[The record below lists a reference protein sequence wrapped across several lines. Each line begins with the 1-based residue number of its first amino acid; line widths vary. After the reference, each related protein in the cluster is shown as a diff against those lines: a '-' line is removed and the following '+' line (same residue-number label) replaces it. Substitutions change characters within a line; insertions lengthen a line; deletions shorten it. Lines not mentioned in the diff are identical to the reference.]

1 MHRSDGHLLS
11 VYLRCLYIRVVPTS
25 QGARVCSPLPL
36 LCLAVVFTCLF
47 KHSAISYQ
55 LSATGG
61 DRCTGWD
68 E

>member
-1 MHRSDGHLLS
+1 MHGSDSHLLS
-11 VYLRCLYIRVVPTS
+11 VYLRYLYIRVVPTS
-25 QGARVCSPLPL
+25 QGARVCYPLPL
-36 LCLAVVFTCLF
+36 LCLPVVFTCLF

-55 LSATGG
+55 LSATGR